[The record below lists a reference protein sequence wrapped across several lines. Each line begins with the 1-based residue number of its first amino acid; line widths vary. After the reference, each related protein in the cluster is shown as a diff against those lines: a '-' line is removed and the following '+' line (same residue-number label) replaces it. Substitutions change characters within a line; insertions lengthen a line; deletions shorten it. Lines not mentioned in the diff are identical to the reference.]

1 MTKVKEAKA
10 QKAVK
15 TAQVKTA
22 VLEKYVDVTELK
34 LVDGKTINTDEL
46 SKAFYAL
53 TLDADKANKGSK
65 RTAAAGRRFRLN
77 TTALSKAFLELRKL
91 TPKAKSAK

>member
-10 QKAVK
+10 PKAVK
-15 TAQVKTA
+15 SAKVETA

-34 LVDGKTINTDEL
+34 LVDGKTINTEEL

-65 RTAAAGRRFRLN
+65 AAGRRFRLN
-77 TTALSKAFLELRKL
+77 TTALSKAFLDMRRV
-91 TPKAKSAK
+91 TPKAKSVK

>member
-65 RTAAAGRRFRLN
+65 AAGRRFRLN

>member
-1 MTKVKEAKA
+1 MTKIKEAKA
-10 QKAVK
+10 PKAVK
-15 TAQVKTA
+15 TAKVESVESA

-65 RTAAAGRRFRLN
+65 AAGRRFRLN
-77 TTALSKAFLELRKL
+77 TTALSKAFLDMRKC
-91 TPKAKSAK
+91 TPRAKTSK